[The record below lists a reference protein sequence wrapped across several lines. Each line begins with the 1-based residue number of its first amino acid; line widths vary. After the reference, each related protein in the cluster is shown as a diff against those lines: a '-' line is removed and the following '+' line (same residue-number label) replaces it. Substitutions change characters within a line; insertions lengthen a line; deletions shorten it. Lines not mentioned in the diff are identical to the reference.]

1 MATLSA
7 ASSLSSY
14 LNNVKADPRLLGVT
28 TLLNPMPDH
37 VSAQRGKMF
46 SDHIS
51 QWQVL
56 KGCEFPYV
64 FTGYEKQIGSY
75 EVSTTDRDTDVT
87 IVRNILKFNVDNG
100 VKIGRAHV

>member
-46 SDHIS
+46 PITSLS
-51 QWQVL
+51 
-56 KGCEFPYV
+56 
-64 FTGYEKQIGSY
+64 
-75 EVSTTDRDTDVT
+75 
-87 IVRNILKFNVDNG
+87 
-100 VKIGRAHV
+100 GRY